1 MEATPLLDAARRT
14 SLCSRAVSE
23 TPHMPPEEEVVVVED
38 VVVVDDAADDGGGG
52 RVSGMLWDHP
62 FDAVLRTIAEF
73 IGCFIFFFIGIGAG
87 ISVGIAGEQGLL
99 LVALANGLVLAI
111 VVSALGHISGG
122 HFNPAVTI
130 GFLVTRRIA
139 PLLAL
144 MYIVAQCVAGIAAA
158 GMVRWLYP
166 GTTGEA
172 AGYGA
177 PALDPRLSTGEGLVL
192 EALLTSFLVFVVF
205 ATAADIRG
213 AFKSIAGL
221 AIGLTVAVDV
231 MVGGPLTGA
240 MMNPARAFGSHV
252 IDNTWTDAW
261 IWYVGPILGGAIAAL
276 LYELLYLRPLRPAP
290 VGVPES
296 GVDEPRPGDAALS

>member
-1 MEATPLLDAARRT
+1 MEVTPTLDAARRT

-23 TPHMPPEEEVVVVED
+23 TPPEPEVVIVEE
-38 VVVVDDAADDGGGG
+38 VVVVDDAGDDDGAM
-52 RVSGMLWDHP
+52 SGMLWDKP
-62 FDAVLRTIAEF
+62 FDAVLRMVAEF
-73 IGCFIFFFIGIGAG
+73 IGAFVFFFIGIGAG

-99 LVALANGLVLAI
+99 VVALANGLALAI

-122 HFNPAVTI
+122 HFNPAVTV

-144 MYIVAQCVAGIAAA
+144 MYIVAQCLAGIAAA

-166 GTTGEA
+166 GTTAKA

-213 AFKSIAGL
+213 TFKAIAGL
-221 AIGLTVAVDV
+221 AIGLTVTVDV
-231 MVGGPLTGA
+231 LVGGPLTGA

-252 IDNTWTDAW
+252 VDNNWSDAW
-261 IWYVGPILGGAIAAL
+261 IWYVGPFLGGAIAAL
-276 LYELLYLRPLRPAP
+276 LYELLYLRPLRPSP
-290 VGVPES
+290 VGVPDS

>member
-1 MEATPLLDAARRT
+1 MEATPLLDASRRT
-14 SLCSRAVSE
+14 SLCCRAVSE
-23 TPHMPPEEEVVVVED
+23 TPHTPPEPEAVVVEEVVVVED
-38 VVVVDDAADDGGGG
+38 DGDGGG
-52 RVSGMLWDHP
+52 RVSGMLWDQP
-62 FDAVLRTIAEF
+62 FDAVLRMIAEF
-73 IGCFIFFFIGIGAG
+73 IGCFIFFFIGIGAS

-111 VVSALGHISGG
+111 VVSALAHISGG

-144 MYIVAQCVAGIAAA
+144 MYIVAQLVAGIAAA

-166 GTTGEA
+166 GTTAEA

-213 AFKSIAGL
+213 TFKSIAGL

-252 IDNTWTDAW
+252 VDNTWTDAW

-290 VGVPES
+290 VGLPES

>member
-1 MEATPLLDAARRT
+1 
-14 SLCSRAVSE
+14 VSE
-23 TPHMPPEEEVVVVED
+23 TPPQEEVIVVEEVVVV
-38 VVVVDDAADDGGGG
+38 VDGDDNGGGMG
-52 RVSGMLWDHP
+52 GMLWDKP
-62 FDAVLRTIAEF
+62 FDAVLRMIAEF
-73 IGCFIFFFIGIGAG
+73 IGSFVFFFIGIGAA

-99 LVALANGLVLAI
+99 VNAFANGLALAI
-111 VVSALGHISGG
+111 VVSALAHISGG
-122 HFNPAVTI
+122 HFNPAVTV

-144 MYIVAQCVAGIAAA
+144 MYIVAQCLAGISAAA
-158 GMVRWLYP
+158 MVRWLWP
-166 GTTGEA
+166 GTTAEA
-172 AGYGA
+172 SGYGA

-213 AFKSIAGL
+213 TFKAIAGF
-221 AIGLTVAVDV
+221 AIGLTVTVDV
-231 MVGGPLTGA
+231 LVGGPLTGA

-252 IDNTWTDAW
+252 IDNNWDDAW
-261 IWYVGPILGGAIAAL
+261 IWYVGPLLGGAIAAL

-290 VGVPES
+290 VGLPES